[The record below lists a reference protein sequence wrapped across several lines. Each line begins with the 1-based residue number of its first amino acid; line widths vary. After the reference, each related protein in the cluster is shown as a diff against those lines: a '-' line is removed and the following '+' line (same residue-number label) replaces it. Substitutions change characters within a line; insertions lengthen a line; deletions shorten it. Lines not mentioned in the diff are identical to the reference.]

1 MSALSLQRWLLALP
15 SGWPEALVWPGV
27 LWLCL
32 VPGLMLLLPARP
44 ARGSA
49 LRVPRSLHLQGPA
62 TGLLRTLLAHG
73 LLWLAWCLLCV
84 ALARP
89 VVYGPAQPPASQARQ
104 MMLALDLSGSMTEA
118 DMRLGGR
125 PAERIVV
132 ARAVLDDFLSRRA
145 GDRIGVVVFG
155 QQAYV
160 MTPVTADLDSVRAQL
175 ADAVVG
181 LAGQETAIGDAV
193 TLAVKR
199 LRDQQQG
206 QRVLIVLTDG
216 VNTAGAVDPR
226 KAAELAAHDKVR
238 VYTIAFG
245 GDGGRGLFGLRTGS
259 GSNLDEDML
268 RHLAQT
274 TGGQFFRARNSDEL
288 AGIYARIEAL
298 EPVDVTAKP
307 QRERIER
314 YPPWVAGG
322 LLILLLAMWLRRRQ

>member
-1 MSALSLQRWLLALP
+1 M
-15 SGWPEALVWPGV
+15 SGWPWQGWQTALPVAFPDELVWPWL

-32 VPGLMLLLPARP
+32 LPALMLLLPARP

-49 LRVPRSLHLQGPA
+49 LRVPRPLRLQGP
-62 TGLLRTLLAHG
+62 TVGLSRTLLAHG
-73 LLWLAWCLLCV
+73 RLWLAWCLLCV

-89 VVYGPAQPPASQARQ
+89 VVYGPAQPPAAQARQ

-125 PAERIVV
+125 PAERIMV

-160 MTPVTADLDSVRAQL
+160 MTPVTRDLDSVRAQL

-245 GDGGRGLFGLRTGS
+245 GDGGRGLFGLRS
-259 GSNLDEDML
+259 GGNNLDEDML

-288 AGIYARIEAL
+288 AGIYAQIEAL
-298 EPVDVTAKP
+298 EPVDVAAQP
-307 QRERIER
+307 QRQRIEH
-314 YPPWVAGG
+314 YPPWLAAG
-322 LLILLLAMWLRRRQ
+322 LLALLLAMLARRRQ

>member
-1 MSALSLQRWLLALP
+1 MSALSLQRWLAALP
-15 SGWPEALVWPGV
+15 SGWPEALVWPAV

-32 VPGLMLLLPARP
+32 LPALMLLLPASP
-44 ARGSA
+44 VRGDA
-49 LRVPRSLHLQGPA
+49 LRVPRPLRLH
-62 TGLLRTLLAHG
+62 GLAAGLPRNVLAHG

-89 VVYGPAQPPASQARQ
+89 VVYGPAQPPAAQARQ

-125 PAERIVV
+125 PAERIMV

-160 MTPVTADLDSVRAQL
+160 MTPVTRDLDSVRAQL

-245 GDGGRGLFGLRTGS
+245 GDGSRGLFGLRS
-259 GSNLDEDML
+259 GGNNLDEDML

-288 AGIYARIEAL
+288 AGIYAQIEAL
-298 EPVDVTAKP
+298 EPVDVAAQP
-307 QRERIER
+307 QRQRIER
-314 YPPWVAGG
+314 YPPWLAAG
-322 LLILLLAMWLRRRQ
+322 LLALLLAMLARRRQ

>member
-1 MSALSLQRWLLALP
+1 MSALSLQRWLASLP
-15 SGWPEALVWPGV
+15 SGWGEALVWPGV

-32 VPGLMLLLPARP
+32 LPALMLLLPARP
-44 ARGSA
+44 VGVSA
-49 LRVPRSLHLQGPA
+49 LRVPRPLRLQA
-62 TGLLRTLLAHG
+62 SAAGLPRNVLAHG

-89 VVYGPAQPPASQARQ
+89 VVYGPAQPPVTQTRQ

-125 PAERIVV
+125 PAERIMV

-226 KAAELAAHDKVR
+226 KAAELAAHDQVR

-245 GDGGRGLFGLRTGS
+245 GDGGRGLFGMRTGA
-259 GSNLDEDML
+259 GSHLDEEML

-288 AGIYARIEAL
+288 AGIYAQIEAL
-298 EPVDVTAKP
+298 EPVDVAAQP

-314 YPPWVAGG
+314 YPPWAAAG
-322 LLILLLAMWLRRRQ
+322 LLLLLLAMLARRGQ